1 MRSNKESKF
10 GGEVKVTVLPDVRNI
25 SNQQRGI
32 CCCCCFLDLCIYV
45 CVYFLFL
52 FFFFHLAILTAD
64 FQSFYFQNHLTILVR
79 SVIA

>member
-25 SNQQRGI
+25 SNQKRGI
-32 CCCCCFLDLCIYV
+32 CCCCCFLDLCICV
-45 CVYFLFL
+45 CVFSFSFL
-52 FFFFHLAILTAD
+52 FFFHLAILTAD

-79 SVIA
+79 SVTA